1 MVFAITE
8 FFLIYSP
15 REKGRGEKRGKER
28 GGGRR
33 EEGEGER
40 RGKERGGGRRE
51 GKSLPTVKKF

>member
-15 REKGRGEKRGKER
+15 REKGR
-28 GGGRR
+28 
-33 EEGEGER
+33 GER

-51 GKSLPTVKKF
+51 GKSLPTVKTF